1 MNFSDVIKKSV
12 LEGFSYADL
21 STTKIVMTLAIT
33 FMIALYIFWV
43 YRITSKSAFY
53 FKSFNVSMAI
63 ISVVTAGIILAM
75 QSSIVIS
82 LGMVGA
88 LSIVRFRT
96 AIKDPMDLL
105 FLFWSIGTGIICGAG
120 LYKIAVILAV
130 MVTVGIIL
138 LDMLPVRISPC
149 LLIINADNRE
159 VEEKIIPLVKNL
171 AGSYR
176 LRSKNITKNGMDLI
190 YEIKG
195 KNEKELMDQISDME
209 GITGVSLLR
218 HEGEVKNG

>member
-1 MNFSDVIKKSV
+1 MSFSDIIKRSV

-21 STTKIVMTLAIT
+21 STAKIVTTLLIT
-33 FMIALYIFWV
+33 FVIALYIFCV
-43 YRITSKSAFY
+43 YRLVTKSAFY
-53 FKSFNVSMAI
+53 FKNFNVSMSI

-120 LYKIAVILAV
+120 LYK
-130 MVTVGIIL
+130 VGIIL
-138 LDMLPVRISPC
+138 ALLVTIGVLILEMLPIKVSPY
-149 LLIINADNRE
+149 LLIVNADTSE
-159 VEEKIIPLVKNL
+159 AEDDITALLKELE
-171 AGSYR
+171 GSHKMK
-176 LRSKNITKNGMDLI
+176 SKNITREGMDLI
-190 YEIKG
+190 LEVKT
-195 KNEKELMDQISDME
+195 KNEKELVERVSQLERVS
-209 GITGVSLLR
+209 GVSLLAYD
-218 HEGEVKNG
+218 GEVKN